1 MDQLLLIVI
10 LMISGPLLGSIIGV
24 IHKPSEKYLEI
35 MLAFSAGVMLTIA
48 FLDLIPQST
57 GLSGLTLAIVGIL
70 VGVLFMYVLDKII
83 PHIHPT
89 RHKHEKKLSNIKRIS
104 FALFLGLFLHNFP
117 EGMTVAAGT
126 VSTFKATLAIA
137 LTIAIHNIP
146 EGICTSAPYYF
157 ATKKRGEA
165 FWMSASTVIPTVVG
179 FFSAYFL
186 FQYISSIFISII
198 VAATAG
204 LMIYISCDELI
215 PFSITKK
222 DIGVNHVAIFSL
234 MIGVIF
240 VLAMS
245 WI

>member
-137 LTIAIHNIP
+137 LAIAIHNIP
-146 EGICTSAPYYF
+146 EGISVAMP
-157 ATKKRGEA
+157 
-165 FWMSASTVIPTVVG
+165 I
-179 FFSAYFL
+179 YFL
-186 FQYISSIFISII
+186 TKSRKTSFKYSLLSGLTEPIGAITAWLFLSPFLNETLLSLVLAAVAGMMIFISFHELLPTCYRNCQDNKSVIGI
-198 VAATAG
+198 FLGMATMA
-204 LMIYISCDELI
+204 ISL
-215 PFSITKK
+215 
-222 DIGVNHVAIFSL
+222 HL
-234 MIGVIF
+234 
-240 VLAMS
+240 L
-245 WI
+245 